1 MRVLVARRAS
11 PTVSVIAPCEQRR
24 EHQPGEMVEAVLTM
38 AAAPIEAGQPDVT
51 VMVQARYAIE

>member
-1 MRVLVARRAS
+1 
-11 PTVSVIAPCEQRR
+11 
-24 EHQPGEMVEAVLTM
+24 MVEAVLTM